1 MELSAAHEV
10 ALSELIEAVRSEFP
24 AGSAIQAEP
33 TQGLNLRVTVAG
45 NNSRAVSGDRRPV
58 SIRFGG
64 KALSAFLGH
73 DSHTKARALQA
84 VRQTVRARLI
94 YYEPVTPGDN
104 AFIIDV
110 DTEMLDPDA
119 DAYHRQR

>member
-1 MELSAAHEV
+1 MGLSAAHEV

-24 AGSAIQAEP
+24 AGSVIQAEP

-45 NNSRAVSGDRRPV
+45 NSRAANADCRPV
-58 SIRFGG
+58 SIRFSGQ
-64 KALSAFLGH
+64 ALNAFLDH

-84 VRQTVRARLI
+84 VRQTVRARLV
-94 YYEPVTPGDN
+94 YYESVTRRDN

-110 DTEMLDPDA
+110 GNEMRDPDA
-119 DAYHRQR
+119 EACRRQG